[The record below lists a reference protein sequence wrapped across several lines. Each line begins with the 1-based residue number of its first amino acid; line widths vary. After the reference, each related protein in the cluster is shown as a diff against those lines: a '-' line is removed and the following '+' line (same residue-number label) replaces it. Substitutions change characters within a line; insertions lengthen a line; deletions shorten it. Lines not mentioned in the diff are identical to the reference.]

1 MALTVGPRGPAYDEA
16 DPTRYRQSLP
26 PGQRSDDYFV
36 ETESEADRPAAGLQA
51 VRVLQAVLIAV
62 IALLSLAV
70 FWMIG
75 LIVGIF

>member
-1 MALTVGPRGPAYDEA
+1 MALTVQRGSGS
-16 DPTRYRQSLP
+16 TGRT
-26 PGQRSDDYFV
+26 SDDYFV
-36 ETESEADRPAAGLQA
+36 ETEGDVERPRVAWQA

-75 LIVGIF
+75 LVLGIF